1 MGQFTYVGSP
11 ANETSSM
18 HRNAAGGRGR
28 CSYVVVLKVC
38 HVPRDRR
45 RRPGAQ
51 DGLPSRQAALQH
63 LQMTSKLV
71 EGNFGQVLSKGRE
84 DA

>member
-1 MGQFTYVGSP
+1 MERATDIVVYSLGQFTYVGSA

-18 HRNAAGGRGR
+18 HRNAAGAAGGDGL
-28 CSYVVVLKVC
+28 YVVVLKVC

-51 DGLPSRQAALQH
+51 DGLPSRQAA
-63 LQMTSKLV
+63 MGPFTNDV
-71 EGNFGQVLSKGRE
+71 
-84 DA
+84 

>member
-1 MGQFTYVGSP
+1 MSVRLLMRLALCIEMQ
-11 ANETSSM
+11 
-18 HRNAAGGRGR
+18 RAGGGDG
-28 CSYVVVLKVC
+28 SYVVVLKVC

-63 LQMTSKLV
+63 LQMTSKLI

>member
-1 MGQFTYVGSP
+1 MRLALCIEMQ
-11 ANETSSM
+11 
-18 HRNAAGGRGR
+18 RAGGGDGL
-28 CSYVVVLKVC
+28 YVVVLKVC
-38 HVPRDRR
+38 HVPRDR

-63 LQMTSKLV
+63 VQMTSKLV
-71 EGNFGQVLSKGRE
+71 EGNFGQVLSKGRK